1 MNCPNCKEFM
11 EQLCMSGNDLI
22 VEHEFHCS
30 KCYTYLYYSYNP
42 KVTDR
47 IINTKEAMADEV

>member
-1 MNCPNCKEFM
+1 
-11 EQLCMSGNDLI
+11 MSGNDLI